1 MEEKWY
7 RDRACLRH
15 LRHKHPDW
23 SYRKLAREMG
33 YSYNWV
39 RKWCARFAQATP
51 DDNDVLHSQS
61 RCPHHPPENIRPE
74 VVAKILAIRDDPP
87 ENLNRIPGPV
97 AIRYY
102 LQRDEELQAEAYHL
116 PTSTSTLWRILDENG
131 RIERPPPREHEAVTR
146 AAPMQTWQIDFKD
159 VTTVTLNPGE
169 KQMHLVET
177 LDVVDTGTSILVDNQ
192 ARADFNAETAVDS
205 LAQTLQHYGCPQ
217 KITFD
222 RDPRFIGSW
231 TAGDFPSPLM
241 RFLLCPGIDV
251 DVCPPRRPDK
261 NAFVERFHRTYE
273 EEAIQIYRPATF
285 DQVIDMNLDFR
296 HHYNYER
303 PNQAL
308 TCGNRPPRR
317 AFTQLPDLPSLPDRV
332 DPDRWLQF
340 IDGKV
345 YLRRIDANG
354 TVRLDKHR
362 YYIRRDL
369 RGRYVNLQIDAAQRQ
384 ILVLLN
390 DTLLKA
396 IPLKGLQQQELP
408 FDKFLSHIR
417 AEAVSQW
424 RQYLQRS
431 KRYTRWLDPI

>member
-15 LRHKHPDW
+15 LRSKHPDW
-23 SYRKLAREMG
+23 STQKLAEEMG

-39 RKWCARFAQATP
+39 RKWCARFDQATP

-61 RCPHHPPENIRPE
+61 RCPHHPPESIRPE

-87 ENLNRIPGPV
+87 ENLKRIPGPV

-102 LQRDEELQAEAYHL
+102 LQRDEELQTKAYHL

-131 RIERPPPREHEAVTR
+131 RIERPTPGEHEALSR
-146 AAPMQTWQIDFKD
+146 AAPMQAWQMDFKD

-169 KQMHLVET
+169 KLMHLVET

-205 LAQTLQHYGCPQ
+205 LAQTLQLYGCPQ

-222 RDPRFIGSW
+222 RDPRFVGSW
-231 TAGDFPSPLM
+231 TTGNFPSPLM
-241 RFLLCPGIDV
+241 RFLLCLGIEV
-251 DVCPPRRPDK
+251 EVCPPRRPDK
-261 NAFVERFHRTYE
+261 NAFVERFHRSYE
-273 EEAIQIYRPATF
+273 EEAIQIYRPATL
-285 DQVIDMNLDFR
+285 DQVIEMNLDFR

-303 PNQAL
+303 PHQAL
-308 TCGNRPPRR
+308 TCANHPPRR
-317 AFTQLPDLPSLPDRV
+317 AFTQLPNLPTLPDQV

-362 YYIRRDL
+362 YYIQRDL

-384 ILVLLN
+384 ILVLFN

-396 IPLKGLQQQELP
+396 IPLKGLQQQQLP
-408 FDKFLSHIR
+408 FDKFLAHIR

-424 RQYLQRS
+424 RQYLLRS
-431 KRYTRWLDPI
+431 RRYTRWLDPA